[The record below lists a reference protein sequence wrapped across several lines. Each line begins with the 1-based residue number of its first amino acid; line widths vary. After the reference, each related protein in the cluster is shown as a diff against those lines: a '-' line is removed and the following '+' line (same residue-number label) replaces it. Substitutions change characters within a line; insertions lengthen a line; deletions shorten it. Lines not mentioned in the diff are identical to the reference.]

1 MKIVFISAYFS
12 HHQKPFSEAMYNL
25 LDNQFSYIETSKMSE
40 ERLKLGYK
48 PETASYVRSV
58 DEQTS
63 MLIEDAEI
71 AIFGG
76 APRNLIDSR
85 LNKNKIVF
93 FYSERI
99 YKSGYDIW
107 KFPARLITFWKNY
120 GKYKNL
126 YMLCSSAY
134 TAFDYARHFTFLNK
148 TYKWGYFPETKKYD
162 IDDLVKSK
170 RKNVILWCGRFLD
183 WKHPDDAIKIA
194 KRLKDDGYSFDFRII
209 GTGQMEESLKNMI
222 SKYQL
227 QDYVHMLG
235 SMTPEQVR
243 ENMEE
248 AGIYVFTSDFN
259 EGWGSVLNESMN
271 SGCAVVAS
279 HAIGSVPFLIKNNEN
294 GLIYKNGDLDS
305 LYNKVK
311 YLIDNPDKQ
320 EVFGKNAYHTIVDLW
335 NAEVAAQRFLKFSE
349 EIEKYGYCDLYDDGP
364 CSRAE
369 VIKNDWFR
377 E

>member
-1 MKIVFISAYFS
+1 
-12 HHQKPFSEAMYNL
+12 
-25 LDNQFSYIETSKMSE
+25 
-40 ERLKLGYK
+40 
-48 PETASYVRSV
+48 
-58 DEQTS
+58 
-63 MLIEDAEI
+63 
-71 AIFGG
+71 
-76 APRNLIDSR
+76 
-85 LNKNKIVF
+85 
-93 FYSERI
+93 
-99 YKSGYDIW
+99 
-107 KFPARLITFWKNY
+107 
-120 GKYKNL
+120 
-126 YMLCSSAY
+126 
-134 TAFDYARHFTFLNK
+134 
-148 TYKWGYFPETKKYD
+148 
-162 IDDLVKSK
+162 
-170 RKNVILWCGRFLD
+170 
-183 WKHPDDAIKIA
+183 
-194 KRLKDDGYSFDFRII
+194 
-209 GTGQMEESLKNMI
+209 MI